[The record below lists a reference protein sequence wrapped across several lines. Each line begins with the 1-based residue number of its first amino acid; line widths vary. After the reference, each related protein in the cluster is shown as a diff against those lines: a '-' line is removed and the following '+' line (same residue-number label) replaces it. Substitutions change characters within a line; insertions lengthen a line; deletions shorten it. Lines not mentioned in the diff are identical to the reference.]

1 MTALFCISI
10 LTEDVSHETIDDELT
25 EDVSHETIDD
35 ELTEDVSHETI
46 EKVVVIRHSLWYTE
60 LNQIGRFYHD

>member
-10 LTEDVSHETIDDELT
+10 LT